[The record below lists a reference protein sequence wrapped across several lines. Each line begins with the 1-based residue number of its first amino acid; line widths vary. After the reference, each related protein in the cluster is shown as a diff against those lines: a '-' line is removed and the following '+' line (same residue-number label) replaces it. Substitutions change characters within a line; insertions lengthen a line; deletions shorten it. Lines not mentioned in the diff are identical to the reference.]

1 MSAEDRK
8 YKWTYQS
15 GSRKKYGEPRFRHD
29 VEETLDDVLEY
40 LDSLEGV
47 EYSLREGAAMLWV
60 DYLGERYAYYYTT
73 GRWSPWIKE
82 GLPSKHY
89 RAINIKDFME
99 RFVFSEARNK
109 KEYIVKNET
118 IESVE
123 KLLHGAQIE
132 YKIEK
137 DVVTLTSKAVP
148 RLDGKGNKRQ
158 YVYQYTIGKGRW
170 RSAYSDGA
178 YRGTYYK
185 ARDIKQFLSEYFVDD
200 VDLSGNLRQRA
211 DCEASKQGETQ

>member
-1 MSAEDRK
+1 MSVTDRK

-15 GSRKKYGEPRFRHD
+15 GSRNKYGEPRFKHD

-47 EYSLREGAAMLWV
+47 EYSLREGATMLWV
-60 DYLGERYAYYYTT
+60 DYSGERYAYYYTT
-73 GRWSPWIKE
+73 GRWSPWIEE

-89 RAINIKDFME
+89 RSINIKDFME
-99 RFVFSEARNK
+99 RFVFSEVRNK
-109 KEYIVKNET
+109 KEYFVKNET

-137 DVVTLTSKAVP
+137 DVVTLTSKAIP
-148 RLDGKGNKRQ
+148 RVDGKGYKKQNSYK
-158 YVYQYTIGKGRW
+158 YIIGKGKW
-170 RSAYSDGA
+170 SAVYKDGTC
-178 YRGTYYK
+178 RDSYYQ
-185 ARDIKQFLSEYFVDD
+185 ARNIKDFLTKYFVDD
-200 VDLSGNLRQRA
+200 VDFSGRSGQWVA
-211 DCEASKQGETQ
+211 YEASKQGDN